1 MSEESIY
8 TENGEIT
15 RAEAARRL
23 HTARVAAGWKSLYS
37 AARSMNLPVTMLQD
51 YEKGRV
57 LPQWPKLLR
66 IARDLH
72 LDPEILFPELYA
84 QTKTGEEEMP

>member
-1 MSEESIY
+1 MSDESIY

-23 HTARVAAGWKSLYS
+23 NAARVAAGWPSVYA
-37 AARSMNLPVTMLQD
+37 AARATGLPISMMQA
-51 YEKGRV
+51 YEKGHDI
-57 LPQWPKLLR
+57 PKWPKLLR
-66 IARDLH
+66 LARDLH

-84 QTKTGEEEMP
+84 QTKTGEEA

>member
-1 MSEESIY
+1 MAMNDESIY
-8 TENGEIT
+8 TANGEIT

-23 HTARVAAGWKSLYS
+23 SAARVAAGWTSLYS
-37 AARSMNLPVTMLQD
+37 AARSINLPVTMLQD
-51 YEKGRV
+51 YEKGRAI
-57 LPQWPKLLR
+57 PQWPKLLR

-84 QTKTGEEEMP
+84 QTKERP